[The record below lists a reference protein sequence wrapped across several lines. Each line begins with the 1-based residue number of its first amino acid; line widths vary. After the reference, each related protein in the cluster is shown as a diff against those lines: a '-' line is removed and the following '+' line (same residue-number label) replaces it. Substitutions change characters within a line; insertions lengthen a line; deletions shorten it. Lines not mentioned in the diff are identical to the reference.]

1 MVRRQTHISLNVFLN
16 GRLVGFLRRLSTGAI
31 DFQYDA
37 SWLDWESALPISL
50 SLPLRESRYVGAPVV
65 AVLDNLL
72 PDNEDIRRRLSAR
85 VKVEGHDPYSLLSVI
100 GRDCAG
106 ALQFLPDG
114 EEPGPVGQISGRP
127 ISDDDVARIL
137 EDLGRTPLGLTEE
150 GEFRMSI
157 AGAQEKTALLFWNG
171 RWFIPHGSTAT
182 THILKPQIGRRGI
195 LDFSRSV
202 ENEYLCM
209 QFTAALGLPT
219 ARTSMMEL
227 GGKRVLMVERF
238 DRLWTEDGR
247 LLRLPQEDCCQAL
260 SVPPNLKYE
269 ADGGPGIGDIL
280 TLLKGSDDPEY
291 DQKMFMKAMI
301 VFWLMGAT
309 DSHAKNFSVFLGP
322 GGRFHMTPLYDV
334 MSAQPYFDTGQITR
348 NKVKLA
354 LSVGKRGHYTV
365 NTIVPRHF
373 IETAEESG
381 MPART
386 VQALLEELLVQT
398 PDAIDIVLKNLP
410 PNFPEEIASSISE
423 GMKHRLGQIR
433 HSV

>member
-1 MVRRQTHISLNVFLN
+1 M
-16 GRLVGFLRRLSTGAI
+16 
-31 DFQYDA
+31 
-37 SWLDWESALPISL
+37 
-50 SLPLRESRYVGAPVV
+50 
-65 AVLDNLL
+65 
-72 PDNEDIRRRLSAR
+72 
-85 VKVEGHDPYSLLSVI
+85 
-100 GRDCAG
+100 
-106 ALQFLPDG
+106 
-114 EEPGPVGQISGRP
+114 GQISGRP

-171 RWFIPHGSTAT
+171 QWIIPHGSTAT

-195 LDFSRSV
+195 LDFSMSV

-238 DRLWTEDGR
+238 DRLWTGDGR

-260 SVPPNLKYE
+260 SVPPTLKYE

-398 PDAIDIVLKNLP
+398 PEAIDIVLKNLP

>member
-50 SLPLRESRYVGAPVV
+50 SLPLRESRYVGAPVA

-85 VKVEGHDPYSLLSVI
+85 VKVEGHDSYSLLSVI

-171 RWFIPHGSTAT
+171 QWIIPHGSTAT

-195 LDFSRSV
+195 IDFSMSV

-301 VFWLMGAT
+301 VFWLMSVT

-398 PDAIDIVLKNLP
+398 PEAIDIVLKNLP

>member
-50 SLPLRESRYVGAPVV
+50 SLPLRESRYVGAPVA

-171 RWFIPHGSTAT
+171 QWIIPHGSTAT

-195 LDFSRSV
+195 IDFSMSV

-301 VFWLMGAT
+301 VFWLMSVT

-398 PDAIDIVLKNLP
+398 PEAIDIVLKNLP

>member
-50 SLPLRESRYVGAPVV
+50 SLPLRESRYVGAPVA

-171 RWFIPHGSTAT
+171 QWIIPHGSTAT

-195 LDFSRSV
+195 HDFSRSV

-334 MSAQPYFDTGQITR
+334 MSAQPYFDTGQIAR

>member
-50 SLPLRESRYVGAPVV
+50 SLPLRESRYVGAPVA

-72 PDNEDIRRRLSAR
+72 PDNEDIRRRLAAR

-171 RWFIPHGSTAT
+171 QWIIPHGSTAT

-195 LDFSRSV
+195 LDFSMSV

>member
-50 SLPLRESRYVGAPVV
+50 SLPLRESRYVGAPVA

-171 RWFIPHGSTAT
+171 QWIIPHGSTAT

-195 LDFSRSV
+195 LDFSMSV

-301 VFWLMGAT
+301 VFWLMSAT

-398 PDAIDIVLKNLP
+398 PEAIDIVLKNLP

>member
-16 GRLVGFLRRLSTGAI
+16 GRLVGFLRRMSTGAI

-50 SLPLRESRYVGAPVV
+50 SLPLRESRYVGAPVA

-72 PDNEDIRRRLSAR
+72 PDNEDIRRRLAAR

-171 RWFIPHGSTAT
+171 QWIIPHGSTAT

-195 LDFSRSV
+195 LDFSMSV

>member
-50 SLPLRESRYVGAPVV
+50 SLPLRESRYVGAPVA

-171 RWFIPHGSTAT
+171 QWIIPHGSTAT

-195 LDFSRSV
+195 LDFSMSV

>member
-1 MVRRQTHISLNVFLN
+1 M
-16 GRLVGFLRRLSTGAI
+16 
-31 DFQYDA
+31 
-37 SWLDWESALPISL
+37 
-50 SLPLRESRYVGAPVV
+50 RESRYVGAPVA

-72 PDNEDIRRRLSAR
+72 PDNEDIRRRLTAR

-171 RWFIPHGSTAT
+171 QWIIPHGSTAT

-195 LDFSRSV
+195 LDFSMSV

-219 ARTSMMEL
+219 ATTSMMEL

-238 DRLWTEDGR
+238 DRLWTADGR

-260 SVPPNLKYE
+260 SVPSNLKYE
-269 ADGGPGIGDIL
+269 ADGGPGIVDIL